1 MEDDLFLFID
11 REEAGEKL
19 AAQLLDEPLIKETDR
34 DKLLVLSIPR
44 GGVVVGAKVAQVL
57 GCAHEVVAARKIGF
71 PGCEEAAIGAMAE
84 DGTII
89 MDRWM
94 AKEFSQYTVQATR
107 RARRRIKALIH
118 KFRQDRALDLRAKIV
133 IIVDDGIATG
143 DTMEVVMTWL
153 MLKEPA
159 ERPGKIIIAVP
170 VCAPGVAQKFEKIA
184 SRFICLAT
192 PEQFWAVSQFYFNFD
207 QVSDE
212 EVVELLS
219 QRTTVSSPLYR
230 RS

>member
-1 MEDDLFLFID
+1 
-11 REEAGEKL
+11 
-19 AAQLLDEPLIKETDR
+19 LLDEPLIRAADR
-34 DKLLVLSIPR
+34 DELLVLSIPR

-57 GCAHEVVAARKIGF
+57 GCTHEVVAARKIGF

-84 DGTII
+84 DGTVI

-94 AKEFSQYTVQATR
+94 AREFSKYTVQASR

-118 KFRQDRALDLRAKIV
+118 KFRQDRVLNLQAKIV

-143 DTMEVVMTWL
+143 ETMEAVVTWL

-159 ERPGKIIIAVP
+159 EQPKKIIIAVP
-170 VCAPGVAQKFEKIA
+170 VCAPGIAQKFEKTA
-184 SRFICLAT
+184 NRFICLVT
-192 PEQFWAVSQFYFNFD
+192 PEHFWAVSQFYFNFE

-219 QRTTVSSPLYR
+219 QRVPASFPL
-230 RS
+230 

>member
-19 AAQLLDEPLIKETDR
+19 AAKMLDEPLIKEANR
-34 DKLLVLSIPR
+34 DELLVLSIPR

-94 AKEFSQYTVQATR
+94 AKEFSKYTVQATR

-118 KFRQDRALDLRAKIV
+118 KFRQDRVLDLQGKIA

-143 DTMEVVMTWL
+143 DTMEAVVTWL
-153 MLKEPA
+153 MLKEPI
-159 ERPGKIIIAVP
+159 ERPKKMIIAVP
-170 VCAPGVAQKFEKIA
+170 VCAPGMSQKFEKTTN
-184 SRFICLAT
+184 RFICLAT

-212 EVVELLS
+212 EVVELLA
-219 QRTTVSSPLYR
+219 QKATASSPF
-230 RS
+230 